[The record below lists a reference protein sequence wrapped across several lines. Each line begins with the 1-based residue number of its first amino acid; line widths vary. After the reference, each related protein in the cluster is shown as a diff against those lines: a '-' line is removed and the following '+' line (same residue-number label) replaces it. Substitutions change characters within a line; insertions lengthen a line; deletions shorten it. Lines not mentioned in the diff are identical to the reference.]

1 MEDYMALSSDQLRV
15 IYDSLKQEYEAFQ
28 ARDLKLDMSRGKP
41 GADQLDLSQGLIG
54 NTATRTPSGLDCRNY
69 GGTDGFPEI
78 RELFAEMM
86 EVPADN
92 VIVGNNSSLNMMFD
106 KISSAMTHGICGG
119 KPWMLQGGV
128 KFLCPAPGYDR
139 HFTICEYFG
148 IDMITVP
155 MTPDGPNMTMVEEL
169 VSSDEK
175 IKGMWCVPKYSNPQ
189 GITYSDE
196 TVRRIAN
203 LKPAAKDFR
212 VFWDNA
218 YCVHDLT
225 DTPDHLLP
233 IYAECVKAG
242 NEDLPILFASTSKI
256 SLPGSGVAAMA
267 ASANN
272 LKQDRKR
279 IFTQTVGPDKMN
291 MLRHLDYFKDMDGI
305 RAQMKRH
312 AEKLAPKFDI
322 VCSKLQEQFGGNRI
336 LFWTKPNGGYFVS
349 VDTLEGCAKRVVELC
364 AQAGVKLTG
373 AGATYPYGKDPHD
386 TNIRLAP
393 TFPSVEE
400 LSVAM
405 DLFCLCVKIAS
416 IEKMLAE

>member
-15 IYDSLKQEYEAFQ
+15 VYDSLKQEYEEFQ
-28 ARDLKLDMSRGKP
+28 ARNLKLDMSRGKP
-41 GADQLDLSQGLIG
+41 GADQLDLSQGLITD
-54 NTATRTPSGLDCRNY
+54 TATHTPAGLDCRNY

-78 RELFAEMM
+78 RQLFAEML
-86 EVPADN
+86 EVPAEN
-92 VIVGNNSSLNMMFD
+92 VVVGNNSSLNMMFD
-106 KISSAMTHGICGG
+106 KIASAMTHGICGG

-148 IDMITVP
+148 IDMITIP
-155 MTPDGPNMTMVEEL
+155 MTPEGPNMAMVEEL

-233 IYAECVKAG
+233 PYAECVKAG

-272 LKQDRKR
+272 LKQDKKR

-291 MLRHLDYFKDMDGI
+291 MIRHLDYFKNMDGI

-312 AEKLAPKFDI
+312 AEKLAPKFNI
-322 VCSKLQEQFGGNRI
+322 VCSKQQEQFGENRI

-393 TFPSVEE
+393 TFPKVEE

>member
-15 IYDSLKQEYEAFQ
+15 VYDSLKQEYEEFQ
-28 ARDLKLDMSRGKP
+28 ARNLKLDMSRGKP
-41 GADQLDLSQGLIG
+41 GADQLELSQGLVTD
-54 NTATRTPSGLDCRNY
+54 TATHTPSGLDCRNY
-69 GGTDGFPEI
+69 GGIEGFPEI
-78 RELFAEMM
+78 RQLFAEMM
-86 EVPADN
+86 EVPAEN
-92 VIVGNNSSLNMMFD
+92 VVVGNNSSLNMMFD
-106 KISSAMTHGICGG
+106 KIASAMTHGICGG

-139 HFTICEYFG
+139 HFGICEYFG

-155 MTPDGPNMTMVEEL
+155 MTPEGPNMAMVEEL

-233 IYAECVKAG
+233 FYAECVKAG
-242 NEDLPILFASTSKI
+242 NEDMPILFASTSKI

-272 LKQDRKR
+272 LKQDKKR
-279 IFTQTVGPDKMN
+279 ISMQTVGPDKMN
-291 MLRHLDYFKDMDGI
+291 MIRHLDYFKNMDGI
-305 RAQMKRH
+305 HAQMKRH
-312 AEKLAPKFDI
+312 AEKIAPKFNI
-322 VCSKLQEQFGGNRI
+322 VCDKLQEQFGENKI
-336 LFWTKPNGGYFVS
+336 LFWRKPNGGYFVS

-393 TFPSVEE
+393 TFPTLEE
-400 LSVAM
+400 LSLAM

>member
-1 MEDYMALSSDQLRV
+1 MENYMSLSSDQLRV
-15 IYDSLKQEYEAFQ
+15 VYDSLKEEYEAFQ
-28 ARDLKLDMSRGKP
+28 ARNLKLDMSRGKP
-41 GADQLDLSQGLIG
+41 GADQLDLSDGVIAS
-54 NTATRTPSGLDCRNY
+54 TATHTPSGLDCRNY

-78 RELFAEMM
+78 RQLFAEMM
-86 EVPADN
+86 EVPVEN
-92 VIVGNNSSLNMMFD
+92 VVVGNNSSLTMMFD
-106 KISSAMTHGICGG
+106 KISSAMTHGVCGG

-155 MTPDGPNMTMVEEL
+155 MTQDGPNMTMVEEL

-225 DTPDHLLP
+225 ETPDHLLP
-233 IYAECVKAG
+233 FYEECVKAG
-242 NEDLPILFASTSKI
+242 NEDMPVMFASTSKI

-267 ASANN
+267 TSQNN
-272 LKQDRKR
+272 LKQDKKR

-291 MLRHLDYFKDMDGI
+291 MIRHLDYFKDMNGI

-322 VCSKLQEQFGGNRI
+322 VCNKLEEQFSENKI
-336 LFWTKPNGGYFVS
+336 LFWSKPNGGYFVG

-364 AQAGVKLTG
+364 AQAGVKLTS

-393 TFPSVEE
+393 TFPTAAE
-400 LSVAM
+400 LSLAM

>member
-54 NTATRTPSGLDCRNY
+54 NIATRTPSGLDCRNY

-106 KISSAMTHGICGG
+106 KIYSAMTHGICGG

-233 IYAECVKAG
+233 IYAVNNYSTYKSDYEQKQAQNHPMAAYLDEKLNNRIISENFNVMPTIEQDNILQLWVWGFVFGYIHFDPETNYYWIRSKSRGDAIHKYRFNLNKQRDVAFDIFKTEGLYHEIEDLLNTEISRHG
-242 NEDLPILFASTSKI
+242 NEAINQKI
-256 SLPGSGVAAMA
+256 QQIKDDESYLDQY
-267 ASANN
+267 ANISPLEQAN
-272 LKQDRKR
+272 LED
-279 IFTQTVGPDKMN
+279 
-291 MLRHLDYFKDMDGI
+291 
-305 RAQMKRH
+305 
-312 AEKLAPKFDI
+312 PKFKA
-322 VCSKLQEQFGGNRI
+322 VLNLVNQEI
-336 LFWTKPNGGYFVS
+336 
-349 VDTLEGCAKRVVELC
+349 AIM
-364 AQAGVKLTG
+364 
-373 AGATYPYGKDPHD
+373 
-386 TNIRLAP
+386 TN
-393 TFPSVEE
+393 
-400 LSVAM
+400 
-405 DLFCLCVKIAS
+405 
-416 IEKMLAE
+416 